1 MVIADV
7 GGPSTKAMVIPDV
20 DGPSTEAIVIPDV
33 GNLPQ
38 KLLQFLMSMDLPQNL

>member
-1 MVIADV
+1 MVIPDV

-20 DGPSTEAIVIPDV
+20 DGPSTKAIVIPDV

-38 KLLQFLMSMDLPQNL
+38 ELLQFLMSVDLPQNV